1 MGERRKKR
9 IYERNIYYT
18 VLKYYVGFFY
28 RLSYGKREYY
38 GIEKLPSDG
47 ALIFASN
54 HTNGLM
60 DALAVLDL
68 DNRPKVFVARS
79 DIFKKPLLARLFFF
93 LRIMPINRIRDGRNT
108 LKYNDEIIKR
118 SAEVLKNDVPF
129 VILPEGTHR
138 PMHSLL
144 PLGKGIF
151 RIALLANE
159 EIAGEKPVY
168 IVPMGLEYGSFFR
181 YRSSL
186 LLQIGDPIN
195 VTQYVASHPRAE
207 EQPVIMNDLKEK
219 LQKTMKELILY
230 IPDDTHYDATWEL
243 CNMSCYKRITQL
255 KLNYNCL
262 RDRLTANKQTV
273 RKILEKRE
281 SDPRESEKMLKEISL
296 FANER
301 IKRRISMASVANPRL
316 GLFLFFRI
324 FLLITLFPY
333 FIACTA
339 LSAPTL
345 FVSHLICLKT
355 EDRAFHNSV
364 RYVALLLLWTL
375 SLLIIISV
383 LFGFVKWK
391 FALAAVIV
399 FLPAPL
405 FFYQYYKWFRITR
418 SDIRWLLS
426 KDLRKAR
433 ERFVRWIL

>member
-144 PLGKGIF
+144 P
-151 RIALLANE
+151 R
-159 EIAGEKPVY
+159 
-168 IVPMGLEYGSFFR
+168 
-181 YRSSL
+181 
-186 LLQIGDPIN
+186 
-195 VTQYVASHPRAE
+195 
-207 EQPVIMNDLKEK
+207 
-219 LQKTMKELILY
+219 
-230 IPDDTHYDATWEL
+230 
-243 CNMSCYKRITQL
+243 
-255 KLNYNCL
+255 
-262 RDRLTANKQTV
+262 V
-273 RKILEKRE
+273 RV
-281 SDPRESEKMLKEISL
+281 
-296 FANER
+296 F
-301 IKRRISMASVANPRL
+301 
-316 GLFLFFRI
+316 
-324 FLLITLFPY
+324 
-333 FIACTA
+333 
-339 LSAPTL
+339 
-345 FVSHLICLKT
+345 
-355 EDRAFHNSV
+355 
-364 RYVALLLLWTL
+364 
-375 SLLIIISV
+375 SV
-383 LFGFVKWK
+383 LPCWPMKKLPGKNRFTLYPWDLNTG
-391 FALAAVIV
+391 V
-399 FLPAPL
+399 FSGTVLP
-405 FFYQYYKWFRITR
+405 FYCK
-418 SDIRWLLS
+418 
-426 KDLRKAR
+426 
-433 ERFVRWIL
+433 